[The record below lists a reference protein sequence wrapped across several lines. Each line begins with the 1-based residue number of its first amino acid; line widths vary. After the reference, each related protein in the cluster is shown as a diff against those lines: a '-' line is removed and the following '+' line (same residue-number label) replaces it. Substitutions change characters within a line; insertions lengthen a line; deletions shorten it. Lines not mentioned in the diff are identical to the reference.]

1 MVSFIANSMKLKSSI
16 LSLSFLFCLLICG
29 HGAFSQ
35 EINTPELYL
44 EPIFH
49 VDYGDA
55 TADKPQSKSWTNQ
68 YGHWVIVGDGDG
80 PKLLKKEASS
90 WASLFEVN
98 KAWYN
103 LPSRAD
109 VYSKGD
115 EAHIVLVGE
124 CALEVV
130 QIRYSHQSNQY
141 EHLWKESLPIPQ
153 DCQSLETATITRD
166 SKNQFWVCA
175 DVDQRIMVWHS
186 KNGSDWSEPFALAQD
201 INKDDISLIVSL
213 KNQVS
218 VIWSNQNTQSIIER
232 IHIDGEEPNNW
243 SEPIIVQQG
252 DNNADDHLNAT
263 VFKNGEMAVVTK
275 NSVDQIDQPQFVL
288 RIRDKEGRWT
298 NVPYENLTTQRSPSR
313 PIINHVESGRIYEAH
328 AVKNRE
334 NNRYFISVNEIIK
347 KKDSWE
353 FRELIQLKTKIKGK
367 NGDVTS
373 SKASFLPN
381 EPKFIFFS
389 DDLGNIYAFDLDEL

>member
-1 MVSFIANSMKLKSSI
+1 MKLKSI
-16 LSLSFLFCLLICG
+16 LLSFSLLISLYRV
-29 HGAFSQ
+29 FSQ
-35 EINTPELYL
+35 ETNTPELYL

-49 VDYGDA
+49 VNYGDA
-55 TADKPQSKSWTNQ
+55 TADKPQSKSWANQ
-68 YGHWVIVGDGDG
+68 YGQWLIVGDADG
-80 PKLLKKEASS
+80 PKLLKKETTA
-90 WASLFEVN
+90 WASQFEVN
-98 KAWYN
+98 KAWHN

-109 VYSKGD
+109 VYNKDD

-130 QIRYSHQSNQY
+130 QIRYSHQSKKY
-141 EHLWKESLPIPQ
+141 EHQWKESLPFPQ
-153 DCQSLETATITRD
+153 DCESVETATITRD
-166 SKNQFWVCA
+166 SKNQYWVCA

-186 KNGSDWSEPFALAQD
+186 INGRDWPDPFMLAD
-201 INKDDISLIVSL
+201 NINADDISLIVAL

-232 IHIDGEEPNNW
+232 IHIDGEEPNQW
-243 SEPIIVQQG
+243 SAPIIVQQG

-263 VFKNGEMAVVTK
+263 IFKNGEMAVVTK
-275 NSVDQIDQPQFVL
+275 NSVDQINQPQFVL

-298 NVPYENLTTQRSPSR
+298 NIPFENLTPKRSPSR
-313 PIINHVESGRIYEAH
+313 PIINHVESGRIFEVH
-328 AVKNRE
+328 AVKNQE

-347 KKDSWE
+347 KKNGWE
-353 FRELIQLKTKIKGK
+353 FRELIQLKTKIIGK

-381 EPKFIFFS
+381 EPKLIFFS
-389 DDLGNIYAFDLDEL
+389 DDLGNIYSFDLNKL

>member
-1 MVSFIANSMKLKSSI
+1 
-16 LSLSFLFCLLICG
+16 
-29 HGAFSQ
+29 
-35 EINTPELYL
+35 
-44 EPIFH
+44 
-49 VDYGDA
+49 
-55 TADKPQSKSWTNQ
+55 
-68 YGHWVIVGDGDG
+68 
-80 PKLLKKEASS
+80 
-90 WASLFEVN
+90 
-98 KAWYN
+98 
-103 LPSRAD
+103 
-109 VYSKGD
+109 
-115 EAHIVLVGE
+115 
-124 CALEVV
+124 
-130 QIRYSHQSNQY
+130 
-141 EHLWKESLPIPQ
+141 
-153 DCQSLETATITRD
+153 
-166 SKNQFWVCA
+166 
-175 DVDQRIMVWHS
+175 MVWHS
-186 KNGSDWSEPFALAQD
+186 INGRDWSKPFELAQD

-218 VIWSNQNTQSIIER
+218 VIWSNQNTQAIIER

-334 NNRYFISVNEIIK
+334 NNRYFISVNEIVK
-347 KKDSWE
+347 KINGWE
-353 FRELIQLKTKIKGK
+353 FKELIQLKTKINGK

-381 EPKFIFFS
+381 EAKLIFFS
-389 DDLGNIYAFDLDEL
+389 DDLGNVYSFDLDKL